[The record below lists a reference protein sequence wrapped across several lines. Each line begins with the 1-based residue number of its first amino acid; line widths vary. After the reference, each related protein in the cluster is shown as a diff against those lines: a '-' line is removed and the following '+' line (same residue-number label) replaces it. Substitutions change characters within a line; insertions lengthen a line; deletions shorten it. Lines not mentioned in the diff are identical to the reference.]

1 MKYKEERLN
10 FILFSLG
17 KTLSV
22 FGTSIYTFAIG
33 LYVLEITGSGLN
45 FALNLVMNI
54 IPMLLINPFAGVIAD
69 KLDKKKLVVLMDLLN
84 GIFFL
89 ILFFVSGVYGFE
101 LPMIYLSTLIT
112 TIFTTIFGVTM
123 ESAIPN
129 IVSENKLMNIN
140 SVSKIIDSISS
151 IIGPMVGGIVFAFLD
166 IRLFIL
172 INGASFIFSGILEMF
187 IDFQYK
193 HYDEEKE
200 KVKSNFSIEIKEG
213 FRYLRERE
221 DIKSSFGVLTLLNF
235 FIGFSATVPLPYIIN
250 NILSLGSE
258 SLGIIQSAFPLGM
271 ILGATMIKSIFEKIP
286 YKKVLQYSNI
296 VISMCIVMLGVPIIF
311 GNIIFEPKVY
321 LIYYFVVMIFFGISI
336 SFIDIPIIYLMQ
348 KLVSDEYRG
357 RVFSIG
363 KSMVQ
368 AILPIGLILSGYLIS
383 KIPVYIITI
392 IGGIF
397 LMLGNLILIHKNT
410 IKG

>member
-311 GNIIFEPKVY
+311 GNIIIEPKVY

>member
-250 NILSLGSE
+250 NILLLGSE